1 MPRFSTTTNG
11 IGTYTL
17 KNGDKRWRVVYKVNG
32 STRSKG
38 GFTTKAAAQ
47 HWQRHTLVSLDKGE
61 HVDVSRGRTTFGHYV
76 DGWLERL
83 DSDPSIRGNT
93 YAMYEYLL
101 RVHVLPTFGGT
112 QFRNLTTPAVRAWH
126 AEMKSKPANTATGR
140 LGQATVAKA
149 YRLLK
154 RILNEAVEDGYLN
167 RNPCQIK
174 KAATEPKYDL
184 SYEEPPSP
192 QQVVALADAVGAKHP
207 QYRALVLLAGFGG
220 LRWGE
225 VVALKRRHVDLVAG
239 TVKIRE
245 QATEVNGCQ
254 LEVGPP
260 KTDAGRRTVYLN
272 SAVVAA
278 LRDHMAAHVRP
289 DPDALLFTAPR
300 PVGAKAQNPDPNRY
314 LRHANFRRRVW
325 KPATE
330 AVGCP
335 GVRFHDLRHAAA
347 TLAAMTGTSTK
358 NLMARMG
365 HASQAAALRY
375 QHATQDQQKEIAA
388 RLDALLAADAEAT
401 GTDNVIPLRRQ

>member
-1 MPRFSTTTNG
+1 MARFSKTTNG

-17 KNGDKRWRVVYKVNG
+17 KNGDRRWRVVYRVNG
-32 STRSKG
+32 TTKSKG

-61 HVDVSRGRTTFGHYV
+61 HVDVSRGRTTFGYYV
-76 DGWLERL
+76 TGWLERL
-83 DSDPSIRGNT
+83 DSDPTIRGNT

-101 RVHVLPTFGGT
+101 RVHILPTFEHT
-112 QFRNLTTPAVRAWH
+112 QFRSLTTPAVRAWH
-126 AEMKSKPANTATGR
+126 AEMKSKPAQTKTGR
-140 LGQATVAKA
+140 LGQSTVAKA

-174 KAATEPKYDL
+174 NAAVEPKYDL
-184 SYEEPPSP
+184 AYEEPPSP
-192 QQVVALADAVGAKHP
+192 QQVAALADAVGKDWP

-225 VVALKRRHVDLVAG
+225 AVALKRRHVDLAAG
-239 TVKIRE
+239 TVRVEE
-245 QATEVNGCQ
+245 QAVEVNGCQ
-254 LEVGPP
+254 LEIGDP
-260 KTDAGRRTVYLN
+260 KTDAGRRTVYLH
-272 SAVVAA
+272 ADLVAA
-278 LRDHMAAHVRP
+278 LRQHMAQHVRA
-289 DPDALLFTAPR
+289 DDDALLFTAPR
-300 PVGAKAQNPDPNRY
+300 PVGKKAQNQDPNRY
-314 LRHANFRRRVW
+314 LRHANFRRRIW
-325 KPATE
+325 KPATK

-375 QHATQDQQKEIAA
+375 QHATHDQQQEIAA
-388 RLDALLAADAEAT
+388 RLDALLADTGEAT
-401 GTDNVIPLRRQ
+401 GTDNVVPLRR